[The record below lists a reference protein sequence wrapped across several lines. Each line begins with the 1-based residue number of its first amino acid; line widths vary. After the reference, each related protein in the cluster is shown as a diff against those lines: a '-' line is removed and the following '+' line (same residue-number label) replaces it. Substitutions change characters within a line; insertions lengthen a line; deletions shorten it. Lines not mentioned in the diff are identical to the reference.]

1 MYTEKMT
8 KKTQNQLRREIDT
21 IKRQLVKLAG
31 LRPGSLSEQYN
42 VCGNPNCKCKDKPPR
57 KHGPYPQL
65 SFTRKG
71 RSTTRFVRKPDV
83 ARIKKEV
90 QNYTTLRELIDR
102 WIEMETVISEIKTAE
117 SREAMKAS

>member
-1 MYTEKMT
+1 M
-8 KKTQNQLRREIDT
+8 
-21 IKRQLVKLAG
+21 
-31 LRPGSLSEQYN
+31 
-42 VCGNPNCKCKDKPPR
+42 
-57 KHGPYPQL
+57 
-65 SFTRKG
+65 
-71 RSTTRFVRKPDV
+71 RKPDV